1 VQVSLQPTT
10 TPPRSTGVPCRRAH
24 PSSLDRYYRRVFAI
38 AISCS
43 ALEAPL
49 ARSASRRS
57 RIAAKP
63 SLGSPPSVTS
73 FLTSTLQRPFS
84 LDRPLFD
91 DLNRPWLALI
101 FRSIDEALRMRL
113 LIVEDNAELAE
124 LLAKGLLA
132 AGYETDILSTVEEA
146 TSVLLTTFYAALILD
161 LGLPDGDGL
170 ALLREIWHRN
180 NPIPVLVLTAR
191 GGLHDRVHGLRS
203 GADDYL
209 VKPFALEELI
219 ARLEA
224 QLRRPGHLLGSS
236 LRIANLEFDT
246 RNRQASIDDRPQL
259 LSARETEVLELLMRS
274 KGRVVSKKQ
283 VEDHIFGH
291 SGDVA
296 SNAIEVYVHRLRK
309 QLSERGAKV
318 QVHTIRGVGYL
329 IAEEN

>member
-1 VQVSLQPTT
+1 
-10 TPPRSTGVPCRRAH
+10 
-24 PSSLDRYYRRVFAI
+24 
-38 AISCS
+38 
-43 ALEAPL
+43 
-49 ARSASRRS
+49 
-57 RIAAKP
+57 
-63 SLGSPPSVTS
+63 
-73 FLTSTLQRPFS
+73 
-84 LDRPLFD
+84 
-91 DLNRPWLALI
+91 
-101 FRSIDEALRMRL
+101 MRL
-113 LIVEDNAELAE
+113 LIVEDNKELAE
-124 LLAKGLLA
+124 LLAKGLQN
-132 AGYETDILSTVEEA
+132 AGYEADVLSTVEEA
-146 TSVLLTTFYAALILD
+146 SSVLSTTFYAALILD

-170 ALLREIWHRN
+170 ALLREIRHRN

-191 GGLHDRVHGLRS
+191 GGLDDRIHGLRS

-209 VKPFALEELI
+209 VKPFALEELV

-246 RNRQASIDDRPQL
+246 INRQASIDEKPQL

-291 SGDVA
+291 SGEVA

-329 IAEEN
+329 IAEEK